1 MSADWLTRRDK
12 ALPPPRVVH
21 DADARAVDTG
31 AGQAPRPIDIS
42 PFALE
47 RERILPPGAS
57 GPHGAPYK
65 MLRTQVLLR
74 LDKLKA
80 RSLAVVGTE
89 PGTGKTL
96 TAINLAIA
104 VCADPDRSALLV
116 DLDLHKPSIHQRL
129 GFEATAGVDDYLR
142 QERPLS
148 EALVSLTGYERLV
161 VLPARERCLDSAE
174 LLSGARAQELLRE
187 IRLRDNGRILIFDL
201 PPVLKTD
208 DALAFSRHIEAALIV
223 VGEGRT
229 QRRELVRTLELLRD
243 IPVVGTVLNRTREV
257 VDSYY

>member
-1 MSADWLTRRDK
+1 MSADWLPRRDK
-12 ALPPPRVVH
+12 PLALPAPRVVRPGEAA
-21 DADARAVDTG
+21 AD
-31 AGQAPRPIDIS
+31 QAPRAIDVN

-47 RERILPPGAS
+47 RERILPPGAV

-80 RSLAVVGTE
+80 RSLAIVGND

-148 EALVSLTGYERLV
+148 EALVRLMGYERLL

-174 LLSGARAQELLRE
+174 LLSGARAQELMRE
-187 IRLRDNGRILIFDL
+187 IRQRDSGRIVIFDL

-208 DALAFSRHIEAALIV
+208 DALAFSRHIDAALIV

-229 QRRELVRTLELLRD
+229 LRRDLVRMIELLRD
-243 IPVVGTVLNRTREV
+243 VPVVGTVLNRTREV
-257 VDSYY
+257 ADTYY

>member
-1 MSADWLTRRDK
+1 LSADWLPRRDK
-12 ALPPPRVVH
+12 PLALPAPRVVRPGEAA
-21 DADARAVDTG
+21 AD
-31 AGQAPRPIDIS
+31 QAPRAIDVN

-47 RERILPPGAS
+47 RERILPPGAV

-80 RSLAVVGTE
+80 RSLAIVGND

-148 EALVSLTGYERLV
+148 EALVRLMGYERLL
-161 VLPARERCLDSAE
+161 VLPARERCLDS
-174 LLSGARAQELLRE
+174 
-187 IRLRDNGRILIFDL
+187 ID
-201 PPVLKTD
+201 
-208 DALAFSRHIEAALIV
+208 AALIV

-229 QRRELVRTLELLRD
+229 LRRDLVRMIELLRD
-243 IPVVGTVLNRTREV
+243 VPVVGTVLNRTREV
-257 VDSYY
+257 ADTYY

>member
-1 MSADWLTRRDK
+1 LSADWLPRRDK
-12 ALPPPRVVH
+12 PLALPAPRVVRPGEAA
-21 DADARAVDTG
+21 AD
-31 AGQAPRPIDIS
+31 QAPRAIDVN

-47 RERILPPGAS
+47 RERILPPGAV

-80 RSLAVVGTE
+80 RSLAIVGND

-148 EALVSLTGYERLV
+148 EALVRLMGYERLL

-174 LLSGARAQELLRE
+174 LLSGARAQELMRE
-187 IRLRDNGRILIFDL
+187 IRQRDSGRIVIFDL

-208 DALAFSRHIEAALIV
+208 DALAFSRHIDAALIV

-229 QRRELVRTLELLRD
+229 LRRDLVRMIELLRD
-243 IPVVGTVLNRTREV
+243 VPVVGTVLNRTREV
-257 VDSYY
+257 ADTYY

>member
-1 MSADWLTRRDK
+1 LNADPKLSKRDK
-12 ALPPPRVVH
+12 ALMLPRVVPYT
-21 DADARAVDTG
+21 DAERVDIGHIRA
-31 AGQAPRPIDIS
+31 IDVN

-47 RERILPPGAS
+47 RERILPPGAA

-80 RSLAVVGTE
+80 RSLAIVGNE

-104 VCADPDRSALLV
+104 VSADPERTALLV
-116 DLDLHKPSIHQRL
+116 DLDLHKPNVHRRL
-129 GFEATAGVDDYLR
+129 GFDPVTGVDDYLR
-142 QERPLS
+142 REQPLN
-148 EALVSLTGYERLV
+148 AVPVRLMGYERLL
-161 VLPARERCLDSAE
+161 VLPARERCLDSSE
-174 LLSGARAQELLRE
+174 LLSGTRAQELISELRQ
-187 IRLRDNGRILIFDL
+187 RDSDRILIFDL

-208 DALAFSRHIEAALIV
+208 DALAFSRHVEAALIV

-229 QRRELVRTLELLRD
+229 QRRDLVRTLELLRD
-243 IPVVGTVLNRTREV
+243 LPVVGTVLNRTREV

>member
-1 MSADWLTRRDK
+1 MSADTKLSKRDK
-12 ALPPPRVVH
+12 ALPVPYVVH
-21 DADARAVDTG
+21 DADAPFEAV
-31 AGQAPRPIDIS
+31 AGHPQVHDLS

-47 RERILPPGAS
+47 RERILPPGAT

-80 RSLAVVGTE
+80 RSLAIVGNE
-89 PGTGKTL
+89 PASGKTL

-116 DLDLHKPSIHQRL
+116 DLDLHKPRINQRL
-129 GFEATAGVDDYLR
+129 GFEPTVGVDDYLR
-142 QERPLS
+142 QKRPLS
-148 EALVSLTGYERLV
+148 DALVRLVGYERLLI
-161 VLPARERCLDSAE
+161 LPARERCVDSSE
-174 LLSGARAQELLRE
+174 LLSGVRAQEMIRELRQ
-187 IRLRDNGRILIFDL
+187 RDSERIVIFDL
-201 PPVLKTD
+201 PPVLQTD
-208 DALAFSRHIEAALIV
+208 DVLAFSRHVEAALIV

-229 QRRELVRTLELLRD
+229 RRRDLVRTLELLRD
-243 IPVVGTVLNRTREV
+243 LPVVGTVLNGTREV